1 MFTINKAE
9 AMQADLKS
17 ARIAQK
23 GAYVGV
29 FSRAEIITSKKG
41 TKGVGFTFDEESGLF
56 CSFDL
61 WTEKSDGSK
70 LSIGTSAVMAIMA
83 VLNVKQTTIKPTV
96 IEKWNGEIRGMDQV
110 EAECLPE
117 LMNKKL
123 GLMLFMEEYLS
134 NDGAIKQKASLFAP
148 FQHDTKLLATE
159 VLNQVTAPAMFE
171 KMYAAMQDKKLATI
185 PSGGRTASESH
196 TVFYD
201 DEVPF

>member
-1 MFTINKAE
+1 MFTLNKAE
-9 AMQADLKS
+9 AMKADRKS
-17 ARIAQK
+17 SRITQK

-41 TKGVGFTFDEESGLF
+41 TKGVGFTFDEESGLS

-61 WTEKSDGSK
+61 WTEKNDGSQ

-83 VLNVKQTTIKPTV
+83 VLKVRQTTVKPIV
-96 IEKWNGEIRGMDQV
+96 IEKWSRDTQGLDQIEV
-110 EAECLPE
+110 ECLPE
-117 LMNKKL
+117 LMNKKI
-123 GLMLFMEEYLS
+123 GLMLFMEEYAS
-134 NDGAIKQKASLFAP
+134 NDGQIKQKASLFAP

-171 KMYAAMQDKKLATI
+171 KMHAAMQDKKLATI
-185 PSGGRTASESH
+185 PRKDRTDSESH

-201 DEVPF
+201 DDVPF